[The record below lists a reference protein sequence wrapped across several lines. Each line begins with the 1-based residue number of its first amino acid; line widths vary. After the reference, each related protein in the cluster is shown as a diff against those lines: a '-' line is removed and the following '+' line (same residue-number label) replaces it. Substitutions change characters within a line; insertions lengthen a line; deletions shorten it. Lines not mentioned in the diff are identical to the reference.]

1 MAGYGTGG
9 TYAGVGKLLR
19 ERSLVIS
26 CIVATHICRRIYIYI
41 YVYISMNKY
50 TWFFSNYLCVY
61 LEPI

>member
-41 YVYISMNKY
+41 CIHINEQIYMV
-50 TWFFSNYLCVY
+50 FL
-61 LEPI
+61 